1 MDHQSFLQDRLPE
14 GHPARVCFG
23 CGADNHLGLRI
34 KSFMDNGTAI
44 CRFRPG
50 PHHTAFPG
58 VLNGGII
65 ATLLDCHGV
74 WTAVGH
80 VDAGQHGSEA
90 SESSTMFV
98 TRRMTVDYLRPTPV
112 DEELVLKGW
121 VVREGSTSMTVQVEL
136 LAGET
141 VTAQAE
147 VVAVRAASGS

>member
-1 MDHQSFLQDRLPE
+1 MDQSFLQDALPA

-23 CGADNHLGLRI
+23 CGADNPQGLRI
-34 KSFMDNGTAI
+34 KSCMDNGTAV
-44 CRFRPG
+44 CRFRPE

-80 VDAGQHGSEA
+80 VNATQPGPEEA
-90 SESSTMFV
+90 EPSTMFV
-98 TRRMTVDYLRPTPV
+98 TRRMTVDYLKPTPV

-121 VVREGSTSMTVQVEL
+121 VVKEGTKSMTVKVEL
-136 LAGET
+136 MARDT

-147 VVAVRAASGS
+147 VTAVRAG

>member
-1 MDHQSFLQDRLPE
+1 MDQNSLQDTLPA

-23 CGADNHLGLRI
+23 CGADNDQGLRI
-34 KSFMDNGTAI
+34 KSIMEDGTAV
-44 CRFRPG
+44 CRFRPQ

-80 VDAGQHGSEA
+80 VNTTRVDPQET
-90 SESSTMFV
+90 EPSTMFV
-98 TRRMTVDYLRPTPV
+98 TRRMTVDYIKPTPV
-112 DEELVLKGW
+112 DDELVLKGW
-121 VVREGSTSMTVQVEL
+121 VVKEGTRSMTVQAEL
-136 LAGET
+136 LARDE

-147 VVAVRAASGS
+147 VVAVRAS